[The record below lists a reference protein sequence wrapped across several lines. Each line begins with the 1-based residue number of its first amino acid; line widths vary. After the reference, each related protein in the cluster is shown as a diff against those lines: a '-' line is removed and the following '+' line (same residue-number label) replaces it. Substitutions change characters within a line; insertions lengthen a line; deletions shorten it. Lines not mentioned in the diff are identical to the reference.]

1 MLVLTLILAGYP
13 VLLNSQ
19 VPLAIKLSNNLVAL
33 TFQAEPNLR
42 YELQRSSNLLNW
54 VAGTATN
61 PALPGSVQLVESFQ
75 QPAGPT
81 RPTFYRLAT
90 TPQPTNTAIGF
101 ATVNGNTVGGQ
112 AGPTVTVSD
121 LAGLNSALAGSGA
134 RIVRV
139 QGTINLGGSV
149 TPGANK
155 TIVGVGTNA
164 TLIGN
169 LLIQNVTNVIV
180 QNLRLSN
187 AAGLGGADGLTVEN
201 SRHVWIDHCSFS
213 DCKDG
218 QLDVTHGSDF
228 VTVSWCK
235 FSYTTNSGHNFSS
248 LVGHSD
254 NNAGEDAGKLH
265 VTYHHNWWSTL
276 CIERMP
282 RTRFG
287 RIHVFNNYFHSP
299 GNNYCVRASIE
310 SEVLIENNF
319 FENVSTPY
327 EKFAPQGRIRAVGND
342 TTTATGV
349 QSFNDDVFAPPYA
362 YTLQT
367 PAAAKAAV
375 ISGAGGF

>member
-1 MLVLTLILAGYP
+1 
-13 VLLNSQ
+13 
-19 VPLAIKLSNNLVAL
+19 
-33 TFQAEPNLR
+33 
-42 YELQRSSNLLNW
+42 
-54 VAGTATN
+54 
-61 PALPGSVQLVESFQ
+61 
-75 QPAGPT
+75 
-81 RPTFYRLAT
+81 LAT

-101 ATVNGNTVGGQ
+101 ATVNGNTIGGQ
-112 AGPTVTVSD
+112 AGPTVTVSN
-121 LAGLNSALAGSGA
+121 LTGFSSALAGSGA

-164 TLIGN
+164 ALIGN

-218 QLDVTHGSDF
+218 QLDVTHGSDY

-287 RIHVFNNYFHSP
+287 RIHVFNNYFHCP

-319 FENVSTPY
+319 FENVSRPY
-327 EKFAPQGRIRAVGND
+327 EKFAPEGRIRAVGND

-349 QSFNDDVFAPPYA
+349 QSFNDDVFVPPYA
-362 YTLQT
+362 YTPQT